1 MTPKRPPEPPFEKPQ
16 PDGFKKFDRAVDFLN
31 EWAWLIIGS
40 ILMALFWGTILKDL
54 ISFHSIQP

>member
-1 MTPKRPPEPPFEKPQ
+1 M
-16 PDGFKKFDRAVDFLN
+16 KKLLQFLE

-40 ILMALFWGTILKDL
+40 ILMLLFWGTILKDL